1 MSQPIGR
8 LRDPRPLPLQVYED
22 LRMRI
27 GAGEFAAG
35 GRLPPESML
44 ANGYGVSR
52 VTLREALRLL
62 QRDGLLA
69 PRQGRGHFV
78 LRGGTIREP
87 VTRLQ
92 SVTELLA
99 SLGYEVETEVLA
111 LRRRAAADA
120 AEKLG
125 LARDAPV
132 VELERVRRSGGE
144 PLIYSIDI
152 LAAQLVDGREAQ
164 LAGSLVALLADAGV
178 ELSSSHAH
186 IRAATL
192 PRRVTRRIGVAPT
205 TPWLLLE
212 QVNFDAREQPVI
224 FSFDYHRGDRFDF
237 EVVRQRAHG

>member
-1 MSQPIGR
+1 MSHPIAP
-8 LRDPRPLPLQVYED
+8 LRDRRPLPLQVYED
-22 LRMRI
+22 LRRRI

-35 GRLPPESML
+35 GRLPAESEL
-44 ANGYGVSR
+44 AGGYGVSR

-62 QRDGLLA
+62 QRDGLVA
-69 PRQGRGHFV
+69 SRQGRGHFV
-78 LRGGTIREP
+78 LRGGAIREP

-99 SLGYEVETEVLA
+99 SLGYAVETEVLSV
-111 LRRRAAADA
+111 RRRAAGDV

-125 LARDAPV
+125 LAPAAPV

-152 LAAQLVDGREAQ
+152 LPAQLVEGREAE
-164 LAGSLVALLADAGV
+164 LAGSLVALLAGAGI
-178 ELSSSHAH
+178 ELSSSHAR

-192 PRRVTRRIGVAPT
+192 PRRVARRIGIAAT
-205 TPWLLLE
+205 MPWLLLE
-212 QVNFDAREQPVI
+212 QVNFDARETAVI

-237 EVVRQRAHG
+237 EVVRQRVRG